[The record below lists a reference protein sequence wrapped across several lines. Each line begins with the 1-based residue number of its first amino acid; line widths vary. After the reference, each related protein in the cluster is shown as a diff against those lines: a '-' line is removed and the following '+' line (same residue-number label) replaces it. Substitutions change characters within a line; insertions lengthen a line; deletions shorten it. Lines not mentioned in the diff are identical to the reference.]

1 MDKDL
6 AKVIAKAIFYSSILS
21 SIGSVEMSSKFSVM
35 NFSKDQL
42 TLQRAADALRS
53 FIIIGT
59 VWTIGTAL
67 ALYASHGWCGIW
79 IGLIASAI
87 MMAWIIL
94 SYVSAFKAAAKEH
107 NLQEPII
114 FSATDWKY
122 MIGGAIILA
131 AGVAYLGGYVGD
143 IGDSKLGG
151 GKKKVSSDF

>member
-35 NFSKDQL
+35 NFSKDQT

-53 FIIIGT
+53 FIIIGA

-79 IGLIASAI
+79 IGLICSAI
-87 MMAWIIL
+87 MMLWIIL
-94 SYVSAFKAAAKEH
+94 SYIKAFKDAAKENH
-107 NLQEPII
+107 LQVPTV
-114 FSATDWKY
+114 FSSTDWKF
-122 MIGGAIILA
+122 MIIGVCILA
-131 AGVAYLGGYVGD
+131 LGTAYLGGY
-143 IGDSKLGG
+143 IQPLLK
-151 GKKKVSSDF
+151 